1 MTARAV
7 IFDMDGLLIDSERV
21 ILDCWRATA
30 AAQSLALDDALWL
43 SMVGLHEA
51 GCTELLQGLL
61 GAEQAERLTLACH
74 RRYDQLLESGLPLKR
89 GARELLQLLSGCGVP
104 LAVATSTRRDRA
116 RLKLMRSGIDGY
128 FRHVVTSSDVAQ
140 AKPAPDI
147 YLLAAQRLGVP
158 PAECVALEDS
168 EFGVRAASGAGL
180 RVIQVPDLVPASAL
194 SGSLATVVA
203 SLHHARPLLESW
215 LGCSRPQHAPAADFA
230 AIS

>member
-1 MTARAV
+1 MIARAV

-128 FRHVVTSSDVAQ
+128 FSHVVTSSDVLH
-140 AKPAPDI
+140 AKPAPDL
-147 YLLAAQRLGVP
+147 YLLAAQRLGIAP
-158 PAECVALEDS
+158 GECVALEDS
-168 EFGVRAASGAGL
+168 EFGVRAASAAGI
-180 RVIQVPDLVPASAL
+180 RVIQVPDLIPATDLTRGLAHVVP
-194 SGSLATVVA
+194 SLQ
-203 SLHHARPLLESW
+203 HARPLINAL
-215 LGCSRPQHAPAADFA
+215 LGFDQEVVGAA
-230 AIS
+230 